1 MKYFLQACETI
12 CGLCFILAIPQICT
26 LSSRLFK
33 ISTSDSITLIQTMIE
48 ASTCLVAILGAYIAW
63 KEYQNT
69 HRPIL
74 LLRIKKENHY
84 RCGQFYYESI
94 SYVLANEGTMPAQ
107 NITVRIHPGIPWPMA
122 SHPAGDPQQELRE
135 RKVTYLSP
143 KAEVTLLFT
152 GRDEYEDMLSST
164 HCSNQNVVI
173 EYSRLEHKK
182 REKVEFPLDP
192 MDIAYLES
200 HIVVD
205 PFLNENF

>member
-1 MKYFLQACETI
+1 
-12 CGLCFILAIPQICT
+12 
-26 LSSRLFK
+26 
-33 ISTSDSITLIQTMIE
+33 
-48 ASTCLVAILGAYIAW
+48 
-63 KEYQNT
+63 
-69 HRPIL
+69 
-74 LLRIKKENHY
+74 
-84 RCGQFYYESI
+84 
-94 SYVLANEGTMPAQ
+94 MPAQ

-164 HCSNQNVVI
+164 DCSNQNVVI